1 METDKSKGTEHTR
14 EAVPERRKSMS
25 DRREFGHRV
34 KFPYKDHR
42 GTVILRDRRKQ
53 PDRRLSNFEINT
65 AEMDEE
71 EFQAYL
77 ENFQWKL

>member
-1 METDKSKGTEHTR
+1 MVSNKKPDQTDNVKEN
-14 EAVPERRKSMS
+14 RRSGS
-25 DRREFGHRV
+25 DRREFR
-34 KFPYKDHR
+34 KNISFPYRDNR

-53 PDRRLSNFEINT
+53 PDRRLSNYVVNT